1 MSRGSFSNSNSNQAL
16 AFQIYNETLNT
27 GKNLG
32 GTKTK
37 VRWRFGWS
45 DEEGEHD
52 IEFVHSKLSGKRV
65 SHTCSLQSF
74 LILLFKSSTVLC
86 FFSRHCLKMVGK
98 LSRLLMFYH

>member
-65 SHTCSLQSF
+65 SHTCS
-74 LILLFKSSTVLC
+74 
-86 FFSRHCLKMVGK
+86 
-98 LSRLLMFYH
+98 

>member
-1 MSRGSFSNSNSNQAL
+1 MSRGSFNNQAL
-16 AFQIYNETLNT
+16 PYQIYNETLNT

-65 SHTCSLQSF
+65 GPSYLFVHIHITIQNLHVHLNF
-74 LILLFKSSTVLC
+74 VLIIDTA
-86 FFSRHCLKMVGK
+86 
-98 LSRLLMFYH
+98 

>member
-1 MSRGSFSNSNSNQAL
+1 MSRGSFNNQAL
-16 AFQIYNETLNT
+16 PYQIYNETLNT

-45 DEEGEHD
+45 NEEGEHD

-65 SHTCSLQSF
+65 SHSC
-74 LILLFKSSTVLC
+74 
-86 FFSRHCLKMVGK
+86 FSRFIYMLQYEFSKHIYIDCRRCSKMVGK
-98 LSRLLMFYH
+98 S